1 VVAVVGLLNF
11 RFNAPVDTFSKSD
24 IPVKFDLVDFGEA
37 SLRRTEAAELTCSG
51 MTRFASG

>member
-1 VVAVVGLLNF
+1 MVAVVGLLNF